1 MFRKSDEEKRNIIM
15 NLFILSLFPEEVA
28 KFMMD
33 KHIVKIILEAVQMLC
48 SARRVLLPADD
59 ETINASLY
67 KLAHKNHP
75 VTIWCRMSRENFIW
89 TLDLVD
95 EMHKEW
101 RFRYNHPE
109 TKFHKSYLVAQY
121 LREHIPDADVFP
133 EQRLTPFAQAMP
145 DQYKHE
151 DAVVAY
157 RNYYMSEEKQKIA
170 TWNKKREA
178 PEWYMKK
185 I

>member
-1 MFRKSDEEKRNIIM
+1 M
-15 NLFILSLFPEEVA
+15 NLFILSLFPKEVA
-28 KFMMD
+28 MFMMD

-48 SARRVLLPADD
+48 SARRVLLPTDD
-59 ETINASLY
+59 ETTNAPLY

-121 LREHIPDADVFP
+121 LRTCIPDACVFP

-178 PEWYMKK
+178 PAWYIKK
-185 I
+185 IQ